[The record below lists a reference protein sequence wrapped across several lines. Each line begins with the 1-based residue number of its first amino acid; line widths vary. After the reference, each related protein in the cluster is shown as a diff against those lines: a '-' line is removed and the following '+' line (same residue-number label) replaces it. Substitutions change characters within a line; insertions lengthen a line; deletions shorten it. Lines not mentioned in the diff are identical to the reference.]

1 MGRSPLYEAILNKHL
16 NIVKELKNAGG
27 KLIANYDDITNLL
40 LNIGFIFIDF
50 KDTIMTMS
58 YFWYFMR
65 QD

>member
-40 LNIGFIFIDF
+40 LNIGFINL
-50 KDTIMTMS
+50 
-58 YFWYFMR
+58 
-65 QD
+65 